1 MSAWEAHAFCVASMH
16 AGSQADST
24 HAVQMKKACLTRR
37 AEMMKDMDK
46 KGDLPLSLLASMKQ
60 KGGAAPQKASPPQ
73 SAAESSRHARETFL
87 GGSGSTI
94 VFPPKACY
102 STVLLKMR
110 PQPSCC
116 RI

>member
-1 MSAWEAHAFCVASMH
+1 MH

-24 HAVQMKKACLTRR
+24 HDVQMKKACLTRR

-87 GGSGSTI
+87 ED
-94 VFPPKACY
+94 
-102 STVLLKMR
+102 
-110 PQPSCC
+110 
-116 RI
+116 